1 MKKKFAPPQALY
13 LLAFLLVFMYSCK
26 KIETTEKPST
36 SPRGSTTSIQRE
48 NSIGGCFEVMEN
60 DTDTLEVPTIL
71 GNQLLGNPYS
81 LAVMQQ
87 ASINLYGNANG
98 ITVNK
103 LYVRFKPA
111 NSEQLFTLESLDLDL
126 YDYPLDFELLHEG
139 DYYPQSGVGPEEIP
153 WFYGVVD
160 VNFQPPAGIQYE
172 ILQEVYIPAT
182 NLALE
187 REAFMITGN
196 PYDDSCGIVPN
207 RFPPPCE
214 IDPCAPGCPLGGC
227 DPGGGGGGGGNI
239 KQPSGNLYVWD
250 NQLASPLGDQGHII
264 PVRRIRVVA
273 RNFLKIE
280 RVYTDDNGRYQF
292 TKNFNKVTLVVKM
305 KNNNTTIRGILGWR
319 FWNVIWPLKKNIGK
333 YKGDLTNIFYTFFR
347 QEHYKSRGMQDWIG
361 ATIFNKR
368 MDYNGLTFQD
378 QLPGLPA
385 YLDMFIASARG
396 SAAAPMFPHRAP
408 NNNELID
415 FFIQRFLTDGNP
427 GLAYS
432 GFLSEIAKRKVDVF
446 YGYRRDLDNLD
457 SDDISEVIFHEL
469 SHAQHYNKVGNDWW
483 HEFVLAELTEAAINF
498 NNEFFPYGQGNT
510 ANSPMIAL
518 AESWAYHYGRVL
530 ADRVY
535 GNQFSS
541 TQFEQGMF
549 YLNDGNIVD
558 GSNFIFTGLNAHIN
572 YLEDFSPN
580 RPIDPFRWI
589 PNGVYYDLIDDRND
603 FIASPPRVLIDDQVA
618 GYTHLQLFNALDS
631 DVFSMSGF
639 RIRFLLENGFNQ
651 AVVNLFAGYNY

>member
-1 MKKKFAPPQALY
+1 
-13 LLAFLLVFMYSCK
+13 
-26 KIETTEKPST
+26 
-36 SPRGSTTSIQRE
+36 
-48 NSIGGCFEVMEN
+48 MEN
-60 DTDTLEVPTIL
+60 DADTLEVPTIL

-103 LYVRFKPA
+103 LYVRFKPS

-264 PVRRIRVVA
+264 PVRRIRMVA
-273 RNFLKIE
+273 RNFLKTE

-305 KNNNTTIRGILGWR
+305 KNNNTVVRGIFGSR
-319 FWNVIWPLKKNIGK
+319 FWNIIWPLKKNIGK
-333 YKGDLTNIFYTFFR
+333 YKGDLTNIMYTFFR
-347 QEHYKSRGMQDWIG
+347 QEFYATRGMQDWVG
-361 ATIFNKR
+361 VTAFNKR

-378 QLPGLPA
+378 GLPALPA
-385 YLDMFIASARG
+385 YLNLFITSHYGGAS
-396 SAAAPMFPHRAP
+396 APMFPHRAP
-408 NNNELID
+408 NNNELTG
-415 FFIQRFLTDGNP
+415 FFGSNLMAGLNPRFFTI
-427 GLAYS
+427 
-432 GFLSEIAKRKVDVF
+432 FTVLSEIAKSGVDIL
-446 YGYRRDLDNLD
+446 YGYKRSLDNLD
-457 SDDISEVIFHEL
+457 SDDISEVVFHEL

-483 HEFVLAELTEAAINF
+483 HQLVLAELTESVF
-498 NNEFFPYGQGNT
+498 NWGTEFAPYGHGNT
-510 ANSPMIAL
+510 ANSPIISV
-518 AESWAYHYGRVL
+518 AESWAYHYGRIL

-535 GNQFSS
+535 GNTFSS
-541 TQFEQGMF
+541 TQFRPFMA
-549 YLNDGNIVD
+549 YLNNGIIVD
-558 GSNFIFTGLNAHIN
+558 GTTGTTFFTGLNAHIN
-572 YLEDFSPN
+572 YLEDFSPD
-580 RPIDPFRWI
+580 RLTDVFRWI
-589 PNGVYYDLIDDRND
+589 PEGIYLDMIDNRND
-603 FIASPPRVLIDDQVA
+603 NLAVPLRIPIDDQVD
-618 GYTHLQLFNALDS
+618 GYSNLQFFNALDS
-631 DVFSMSGF
+631 DIFSMPSF
-639 RIRFLLENGFNQ
+639 RSRLLAENGNILAPQ
-651 AVVNLFAGYNY
+651 IIILFDEYHY